1 MFLLFAN
8 MATRKFKT
16 MDVAGILFDGI
27 VLVYIVRP
35 RLESSSISPQNFP
48 EPVLWVQYTSKE
60 SWIGSWGEGIVGC
73 VISPWVLFWLCGG
86 KVIRSQPH
94 QPSGSNQSGVY
105 LLVCSI

>member
-48 EPVLWVQYTSKE
+48 EPVL
-60 SWIGSWGEGIVGC
+60 
-73 VISPWVLFWLCGG
+73 
-86 KVIRSQPH
+86 
-94 QPSGSNQSGVY
+94 
-105 LLVCSI
+105 

>member
-27 VLVYIVRP
+27 VLIYIVRP

-60 SWIGSWGEGIVGC
+60 SWRGSWGEGILGTLE
-73 VISPWVLFWLCGG
+73 SDKSGFKSWLHLQVPNLCDQKFHVCKMG
-86 KVIRSQPH
+86 P
-94 QPSGSNQSGVY
+94 
-105 LLVCSI
+105 LVSA